1 MEFWW
6 YCNIDDS
13 GETWTGSWW
22 LKARKETG
30 WCIGFFLHVLEAN
43 CIMFWEFLVG
53 NLDETQCWTPILTL
67 GNWSLATWKES
78 KHAQNLQQKKIISM
92 HGYCKQRPVHSVEL
106 GCFSIHKGFLY
117 IFLFQDFEPNGLS
130 PKKSSNRRAL
140 GIEGWGTKFSGG
152 KLRAKTG
159 GIGIEYLDLFFRWWF
174 CTDSTMVQHYS
185 TTIWGN
191 INCVFSQA
199 FSSANPRQDGSDM
212 NFEIRQRNY
221 FTCIGINY
229 MILWLIVDC
238 LGYYHFVWW
247 LSSWKFWGGNHK
259 PFDFFDRNIA

>member
-1 MEFWW
+1 MRHNVEHQFSPLVIGPLQHEKSLNMPKI
-6 YCNIDDS
+6 CN
-13 GETWTGSWW
+13 
-22 LKARKETG
+22 K
-30 WCIGFFLHVLEAN
+30 
-43 CIMFWEFLVG
+43 
-53 NLDETQCWTPILTL
+53 
-67 GNWSLATWKES
+67 
-78 KHAQNLQQKKIISM
+78 KKIISM

-229 MILWLIVDC
+229 MIL
-238 LGYYHFVWW
+238 
-247 LSSWKFWGGNHK
+247 
-259 PFDFFDRNIA
+259 